1 MGTAPLLVTMRP
13 ESLNVAKKNTNGTD
27 AATPRRATARRTAKI
42 EQPAVFDTAA
52 DMGGSSTAATAQP
65 SYDDIAQAAYQRY
78 LSRGGQDG
86 RDFEDWIEAEREL
99 TKRNAG

>member
-1 MGTAPLLVTMRP
+1 
-13 ESLNVAKKNTNGTD
+13 LNVAKKNTNGSD
-27 AATPRRATARRTAKI
+27 AATPRRATTRRTTKT

-52 DMGGSSTAATAQP
+52 DMGGGNTAAAAQP

-78 LSRGGQDG
+78 LSRGGHDG
-86 RDFEDWIEAEREL
+86 ADFDDWIEAEREL